1 MFRASKVDE
10 RSRRVITIDG
20 QLSGDYSE
28 AVETCS
34 IRRYQRAS
42 RSTSPCAMCPQST
55 KAARLGI
62 RWYQTCITRK

>member
-1 MFRASKVDE
+1 MFRVSKVDE
-10 RSRRVITIDG
+10 RSRTVITIDG
-20 QLSGDYSE
+20 NSRVITSRPSRP
-28 AVETCS
+28 AA